1 MISDTTPDVAHQGLT
16 SNRETRS
23 VPIPS
28 KTGKKTKPAKD
39 KTVARGMV
47 TTPGK
52 QKAKSKSSEPAA
64 RSWEFKKRDCSAIR
78 KRVAQHT
85 CNQAESQ
92 ILAEAAVDIS
102 EILLGDG
109 IHKIIPLQDRVRLA
123 IKKAQTIKKA
133 VEHDEYDRLLPHS
146 PANMLPRI
154 TPAALLKWLD
164 AEFKDVIDAV
174 FFVDSEEEFAKLL
187 QAFALGIAGSFFG
200 EKIRVT
206 VEVDS
211 GAHEKEQP
219 ASSDDVMRVVRAD
232 TGSFAPPPVGSSAC
246 PERAGV

>member
-1 MISDTTPDVAHQGLT
+1 
-16 SNRETRS
+16 
-23 VPIPS
+23 
-28 KTGKKTKPAKD
+28 
-39 KTVARGMV
+39 MV

-232 TGSFAPPPVGSSAC
+232 TGIFAPPPVGSSAC